1 MRMNL
6 IITIVAV
13 GLLGTSVAAL
23 SGALYYRLSLAS
35 QRDSLQEQLD
45 RRVAHLYRGWEAAAR
60 DFAMQLAAA
69 GGPHDATVPGGR
81 LGGSL
86 DALLH
91 HPAAR
96 GEGLA
101 IHRLLLLDRN
111 FGPLLSV
118 PRTASSEPATATCAD
133 ERERLQRR
141 QGDARRDLVSGA
153 CLAGGRAYYSVI
165 TPLGLPE
172 PYAYLQLIADA
183 AAGAR
188 ALEESLG
195 APLAVSLADGTVI
208 YQSPHWA
215 GAPSFVHSV
224 RAEHEV
230 ATSPDT
236 PATLRFSAVRDV
248 TPVQQRFRQAQYL
261 VLFAAVAAIFLT
273 ALIAL
278 AILQRN
284 SIDPLVRLSAQLRR
298 IREDRQYLGQPVD
311 VRGNA
316 EVVELA
322 EGFNAMTAQL
332 KDLYQSLERMAFTD
346 SLTSLPNRA
355 LFQDRLQQ
363 LILAAQRE
371 QRAFALLIMDL
382 DHFKEVNDTLGHPV
396 GDRLLQEVAE
406 RLRAKLRESDTVAR
420 LGGDEFAVLL
430 PTVTQPHAAM
440 AARMLLQALRTPV
453 VVDGHSLQ
461 VDASIGVAL
470 FPEHGR
476 DAHVLLQRAD
486 IAMYAAK
493 QANTGYAFYEGRL
506 DRHDPARLALL
517 GELRRA
523 IEQEQFILHFQPLI
537 NLWTNRVSGVEALL
551 RWRHPREG
559 LLPPERFIP
568 LLEQTGL
575 IRSLTPWVAS
585 EALRAAATLRG
596 REQVI
601 AVSIN
606 LSARDLQ
613 DPDLATTLLEAL
625 AAQQARP
632 EWLTLEITESAVM
645 TDPEQAREVLLRL
658 ADMGFRLAIDDF
670 GTGYSSLA
678 YLKKLPVRVLK
689 IDKSFVV
696 DMVRDQ
702 DDAAI
707 VRTSIELGHNLGL
720 EVVAEG
726 AESQEI
732 LQRLSEAR
740 CDAAQGLHV
749 SPPLTAEELEL
760 WLRDSGWA
768 GATSALRRRKG

>member
-1 MRMNL
+1 MRMSL
-6 IITIVAV
+6 IITIVVV
-13 GLLGTSVAAL
+13 GLLGTGVAAL
-23 SGALYYRLSLAS
+23 AGALYYRLALAS
-35 QRDSLQEQLD
+35 ERDNLQEQLSD
-45 RRVAHLYRGWEAAAR
+45 RVAHLRRALEEAAR
-60 DFAMQLAAA
+60 ELGLNLAAVGTPRDGA
-69 GGPHDATVPGGR
+69 MPLTKLAR
-81 LGGSL
+81 SL
-86 DALLH
+86 DGLLR
-91 HPAAR
+91 HPVAR
-96 GEGLA
+96 GEGIA
-101 IHRLLLLDRN
+101 IHRLLLLDRDL
-111 FGPLLSV
+111 GLLAST
-118 PRTASSEPATATCAD
+118 PRALVTDTDAALCAG
-133 ERERLQRR
+133 ERERVQHQR
-141 QGDARRDLVSGA
+141 GKERRPVVFGI
-153 CLAGGRAYYSVI
+153 CLASGQAYYSVI
-165 TPLGLPE
+165 APVGLPE
-172 PYAYLQLIADA
+172 PYAYLQLIADF
-183 AAGAR
+183 AAGAQ

-195 APLAVSLADGTVI
+195 APLALSLSDGTAL
-208 YQSPHWA
+208 YRSRHWTPAQSL
-215 GAPSFVHSV
+215 VHSV
-224 RAEHEV
+224 RAEYEL
-230 ATSPDT
+230 ATSPDA
-236 PATLRFSAVRDV
+236 PAPLRLSAVRDV
-248 TPVQQRFRQAQYL
+248 AAVQERFNQTQNL
-261 VLFAAVAAIFLT
+261 VLLAAIAAIFLT
-273 ALIAL
+273 ALLAL
-278 AILQRN
+278 AVLQRT
-284 SIDPLVRLSAQLRR
+284 SIYPLERLSAQLRR
-298 IREDRQYLGQPVD
+298 IREDRHYLGQPVD

-316 EVVELA
+316 EVAELA

-332 KDLYQSLERMAFTD
+332 KELYQSLERMAFTD
-346 SLTSLPNRA
+346 SLTTLPNRA

-396 GDRLLQEVAE
+396 GDRLLQEVAD

-453 VVDGHSLQ
+453 IVDGHSLE
-461 VDASIGVAL
+461 VGASIGIAL

-493 QANTGYAFYEGRL
+493 QANTGYAFYESRF
-506 DRHDPARLALL
+506 DHHDPTRLALL

-523 IEQEQFILHFQPLI
+523 IEHEQFVLYYQPLI
-537 NLWTNRVSGVEALL
+537 NLWTNRVNGAEALL
-551 RWRHPREG
+551 RWRHAREG

-575 IRSLTPWVAS
+575 IRSLTPWVVN
-585 EALRAAATLRG
+585 EALRTAAALRG
-596 REQVI
+596 REQAI
-601 AVSIN
+601 AISIN
-606 LSARDLQ
+606 LSVRDLQ
-613 DPDLATTLLEAL
+613 DPDLTPTLLEAL

-645 TDPEQAREVLLRL
+645 TDPERAREVLLRL

-726 AESQEI
+726 VESGEV

-749 SPPLTAEELEL
+749 SPPLAADELQQ
-760 WLRDSGWA
+760 WLRDSAWA
-768 GATSALRRRKG
+768 ATESSPHRRNG

>member
-1 MRMNL
+1 
-6 IITIVAV
+6 
-13 GLLGTSVAAL
+13 
-23 SGALYYRLSLAS
+23 
-35 QRDSLQEQLD
+35 
-45 RRVAHLYRGWEAAAR
+45 
-60 DFAMQLAAA
+60 
-69 GGPHDATVPGGR
+69 
-81 LGGSL
+81 
-86 DALLH
+86 
-91 HPAAR
+91 
-96 GEGLA
+96 
-101 IHRLLLLDRN
+101 
-111 FGPLLSV
+111 
-118 PRTASSEPATATCAD
+118 
-133 ERERLQRR
+133 
-141 QGDARRDLVSGA
+141 
-153 CLAGGRAYYSVI
+153 
-165 TPLGLPE
+165 
-172 PYAYLQLIADA
+172 
-183 AAGAR
+183 
-188 ALEESLG
+188 LE
-195 APLAVSLADGTVI
+195 
-208 YQSPHWA
+208 
-215 GAPSFVHSV
+215 
-224 RAEHEV
+224 
-230 ATSPDT
+230 
-236 PATLRFSAVRDV
+236 
-248 TPVQQRFRQAQYL
+248 
-261 VLFAAVAAIFLT
+261 
-273 ALIAL
+273 
-278 AILQRN
+278 
-284 SIDPLVRLSAQLRR
+284 RLSAQLRR
-298 IREDRQYLGQPVD
+298 IRVDRRYLGQPVD

-316 EVVELA
+316 EVAELA

-430 PTVTQPHAAM
+430 PTVMQPHAAM
-440 AARMLLQALRTPV
+440 AARMLLQTLRAPIIVEGHALEV
-453 VVDGHSLQ
+453 G
-461 VDASIGVAL
+461 ASIGIAL

-493 QANTGYAFYEGRL
+493 QANSGHAFYESRF
-506 DRHDPARLALL
+506 DHHDPTRLALL

-523 IEQEQFILHFQPLI
+523 IEQEQFVLHYQPLI
-537 NLWTNRVSGVEALL
+537 NLWTNRVSGAEALL

-559 LLPPERFIP
+559 LLAPERFIP

-575 IRSLTPWVAS
+575 IRSLTPWVVN
-585 EALRAAATLRG
+585 EALRGAAALRG
-596 REQVI
+596 REQAI
-601 AVSIN
+601 GVSIN
-606 LSARDLQ
+606 LSARDLH
-613 DPDLATTLLEAL
+613 DPDLTPTLLEAL

-645 TDPEQAREVLLRL
+645 TDPDRAREVLLRL
-658 ADMGFRLAIDDF
+658 AEMGFRLAIDDF

-696 DMVRDQ
+696 DMVHDQ

-726 AESQEI
+726 VESAEV

-749 SPPLTAEELEL
+749 SPPLSADELAN
-760 WLRDSGWA
+760 WMRDSSWA
-768 GATSALRRRKG
+768 AADSAPHRRSG

>member
-1 MRMNL
+1 
-6 IITIVAV
+6 V
-13 GLLGTSVAAL
+13 
-23 SGALYYRLSLAS
+23 
-35 QRDSLQEQLD
+35 
-45 RRVAHLYRGWEAAAR
+45 
-60 DFAMQLAAA
+60 
-69 GGPHDATVPGGR
+69 
-81 LGGSL
+81 
-86 DALLH
+86 
-91 HPAAR
+91 
-96 GEGLA
+96 
-101 IHRLLLLDRN
+101 
-111 FGPLLSV
+111 
-118 PRTASSEPATATCAD
+118 
-133 ERERLQRR
+133 RR
-141 QGDARRDLVSGA
+141 QLGKDPQHVVSGI
-153 CLAGGRAYYSVI
+153 CLANGQAYYSVI
-165 TPLGLPE
+165 APVGLPE
-172 PYAYLQLIADA
+172 PHAYLQLVADLA
-183 AAGAR
+183 ASTR

-195 APLAVSLADGTVI
+195 TPLALSLADGTAL
-208 YQSPHWA
+208 YRSRHWA
-215 GAPSFVHSV
+215 VSESSVHSV
-224 RAEHEV
+224 RVEHELS
-230 ATSPDT
+230 TPDGAA
-236 PATLRFSAVRDV
+236 PLRLSAVRDV
-248 TPVQQRFRQAQYL
+248 AAFQERFQQTQQL
-261 VLFAAVAAIFLT
+261 VLLTAVVAIFLA

-278 AILQRN
+278 AVLQRT
-284 SIDPLVRLSAQLRR
+284 SIHPLERLSAQLRR
-298 IREDRQYLGQPVD
+298 IRVDRRYLGQPVD

-316 EVVELA
+316 EVAELA

-430 PTVTQPHAAM
+430 PTVMQPHAAM
-440 AARMLLQALRTPV
+440 AARMLLQTLRAPIIVEGHALEV
-453 VVDGHSLQ
+453 G
-461 VDASIGVAL
+461 ASIGIAL

-493 QANTGYAFYEGRL
+493 QANSGHAFYESRF
-506 DRHDPARLALL
+506 DHHDPTRLALL

-523 IEQEQFILHFQPLI
+523 IEQEQFVLHYQPLI
-537 NLWTNRVSGVEALL
+537 NLWTNRVSGAEALL

-559 LLPPERFIP
+559 LLAPERFIP

-575 IRSLTPWVAS
+575 IRSLTPWVVN
-585 EALRAAATLRG
+585 EALRGAAALRG
-596 REQVI
+596 REQAI
-601 AVSIN
+601 GVSIN
-606 LSARDLQ
+606 LSTRDLH
-613 DPDLATTLLEAL
+613 DPDLTATLLEAL

-645 TDPEQAREVLLRL
+645 TDPDRAREVLLRL
-658 ADMGFRLAIDDF
+658 AEMGFRLAIDDF

-696 DMVRDQ
+696 DMVHDQ

-726 AESQEI
+726 VESAEV

-749 SPPLTAEELEL
+749 SPPLSADELAN
-760 WLRDSGWA
+760 WMRDSSWA
-768 GATSALRRRKG
+768 AADSAPHRRSG

>member
-6 IITIVAV
+6 IITILVV

-23 SGALYYRLSLAS
+23 TGALYYRLSLAS

-45 RRVAHLYRGWEAAAR
+45 SRVASLRRGLETAAR
-60 DFAMQLAAA
+60 DLAMALAAA
-69 GGPHDATVPGGR
+69 LRPSAKDAPADLAR
-81 LGGSL
+81 ALE
-86 DALLH
+86 ALLLQ
-91 HPAAR
+91 PAAR
-96 GEGLA
+96 GEGIA
-101 IHRLLLLDRN
+101 VDRLLLLDGD
-111 FGPLLSV
+111 FAPLSSAPGTLASQ
-118 PRTASSEPATATCAD
+118 PDTAPCA
-133 ERERLQRR
+133 EVRERMRR
-141 QGDARRDLVSGA
+141 HPGGGPGRLISGV
-153 CLAGGRAYYSVI
+153 CLAPERVYYSVVV
-165 TPLGLPE
+165 PLGLPQ
-172 PYAYLQLIADA
+172 PYGYLQLIADLLP
-183 AAGAR
+183 GAR
-188 ALEESLG
+188 ALEDSLG
-195 APLAVSLADGTVI
+195 APLALSLADGTVI
-208 YQSPHWA
+208 YQSRHWTA
-215 GAPSFVHSV
+215 AQGFVHSV
-224 RAEHEV
+224 RAEHGLI
-230 ATSPDT
+230 TSSD
-236 PATLRFSAVRDV
+236 AGAALQISVVRDV
-248 TPVQQRFRQAQYL
+248 TAVQERFRQVQHL
-261 VLFAAVAAIFLT
+261 VLLAAAAAIFLT

-278 AILQRN
+278 ALLQRN
-284 SIDPLVRLSAQLRR
+284 SIYPLVRLSAQLRR

-316 EVVELA
+316 EVAELA

-332 KDLYQSLERMAFTD
+332 KELYQSLERMAFTD

-371 QRAFALLIMDL
+371 QRGFALLIMDL

-440 AARMLLQALRTPV
+440 AARMLLQALRMPV
-453 VVDGHSLQ
+453 TVEGHCLE
-461 VDASIGVAL
+461 VDASIGIAL

-493 QANTGYAFYEGRL
+493 QANSGYAFYEGRL

-523 IEQEQFILHFQPLI
+523 IEQEQFVLHFQPLI
-537 NLWTNRVSGVEALL
+537 SLWNNRVSGVEALL

-585 EALRAAATLRG
+585 EALRTAALLRG
-596 REQVI
+596 REQAI
-601 AVSIN
+601 AVSMN

-613 DPDLATTLLEAL
+613 DPALATTLLEAL

-645 TDPEQAREVLLRL
+645 TDPERARAVLLSL
-658 ADMGFRLAIDDF
+658 ADLGFRLAIDDF

-696 DMVRDQ
+696 DMVKDQ

-726 AESQEI
+726 AESGEI

-740 CDAAQGLHV
+740 CDAAQGLYV
-749 SPPLTAEELEL
+749 SPPLSAEELEP
-760 WLRDSGWA
+760 WLRDSAWA
-768 GATSALRRRKG
+768 ATGSVVRRRKS

>member
-6 IITIVAV
+6 IITILVV

-23 SGALYYRLSLAS
+23 TGAVYYRLSLAS
-35 QRDSLQEQLD
+35 QRDGLQEQLD
-45 RRVAHLYRGWEAAAR
+45 RRVAGLRRGLESAAR
-60 DFAMQLAAA
+60 DLAMALAAA
-69 GGPHDATVPGGR
+69 LRPNAKDAPADLAGA
-81 LGGSL
+81 LEA
-86 DALLH
+86 ALLQ
-91 HPAAR
+91 PAGR
-96 GEGLA
+96 GEGIA
-101 IHRLLLLDRN
+101 IDRLLLLDGD
-111 FGPLLSV
+111 FAPL
-118 PRTASSEPATATCAD
+118 ASAPGALASQPDPALCA
-133 ERERLQRR
+133 ELRERMRR
-141 QGDARRDLVSGA
+141 HPGEEPRRLTSGVCFARE
-153 CLAGGRAYYSVI
+153 RAYYSVVV
-165 TPLGLPE
+165 PLGLPE
-172 PYAYLQLIADA
+172 PYGYLQLIADLLP
-183 AAGAR
+183 GAR
-188 ALEESLG
+188 ALEDSLG
-195 APLAVSLADGTVI
+195 APLALSLADGTVI
-208 YQSPHWA
+208 YESRGWTAAQ
-215 GAPSFVHSV
+215 GFVHSV
-224 RAEHEV
+224 RAEHGLI
-230 ATSPDT
+230 TSPD
-236 PATLRFSAVRDV
+236 ASAALQISVVRDV
-248 TPVQQRFRQAQYL
+248 TAVQERFQQVQHL
-261 VLFAAVAAIFLT
+261 VLLAAAAAIFLT

-278 AILQRN
+278 AVLQRN
-284 SIDPLVRLSAQLRR
+284 SIYPLVRLSAQLRR

-316 EVVELA
+316 EVAELA

-332 KDLYQSLERMAFTD
+332 KELYQSLERMAFTD
-346 SLTSLPNRA
+346 SLTALPNRA

-371 QRAFALLIMDL
+371 QRGFALLIMDL

-440 AARMLLQALRTPV
+440 AARMLLQALRMPV
-453 VVDGHSLQ
+453 AVEGQSLE
-461 VDASIGVAL
+461 VDASIGIAL
-470 FPEHGR
+470 YPEHGR

-493 QANTGYAFYEGRL
+493 QANSGYAFYDGRL

-523 IEQEQFILHFQPLI
+523 IEQEQFVLHFQPLI
-537 NLWTNRVSGVEALL
+537 NLWNNRVSGVEALL

-585 EALRAAATLRG
+585 EALRTAAMLRG
-596 REQVI
+596 REQAI
-601 AVSIN
+601 AVSMN

-613 DPDLATTLLEAL
+613 EPDLATTLLEAL

-645 TDPEQAREVLLRL
+645 TDPERAREVLLSL
-658 ADMGFRLAIDDF
+658 ADLGFRLAIDDF

-726 AESQEI
+726 VESGEI
-732 LQRLSEAR
+732 LERLSKAR
-740 CDAAQGLHV
+740 CDAAQGLYI
-749 SPPLTAEELEL
+749 SPPLSAEELEP
-760 WLRDSGWA
+760 WLRDSAWA
-768 GATSALRRRKG
+768 GTGSVVRRRKS

>member
-1 MRMNL
+1 MNL
-6 IITIVAV
+6 IITIVVV

-23 SGALYYRLSLAS
+23 TGALYYRLSLAS
-35 QRDSLQEQLD
+35 QRDNLQAQLNY
-45 RRVAHLYRGWEAAAR
+45 RVARLRHGLEEAARELGMNVVAAR
-60 DFAMQLAAA
+60 LPQDKALPAA
-69 GGPHDATVPGGR
+69 GLAR
-81 LGGSL
+81 LL
-86 DALLH
+86 DELLR
-91 HPAAR
+91 HPVAR
-96 GEGLA
+96 GEGIA
-101 IHRLLLLDRN
+101 IHRLLLLDRHL
-111 FGPLLSV
+111 GLLASA
-118 PRTASSEPATATCAD
+118 PRAHVAGRDEALCPA
-133 ERERLQRR
+133 EREQVQRQR
-141 QGDARRDLVSGA
+141 SEDPQHVVSGI
-153 CLAGGRAYYSVI
+153 CLANGQAYYSVI
-165 TPLGLPE
+165 APVGLPE
-172 PYAYLQLIADA
+172 PHAYLQLVADLA
-183 AAGAR
+183 ASTQ
-188 ALEESLG
+188 ALEEVLG
-195 APLAVSLADGTVI
+195 TPLALSLPDGTAL
-208 YQSPHWA
+208 YRSRHWA
-215 GAPSFVHSV
+215 MSESSVHSV
-224 RAEHEV
+224 RVEHELS
-230 ATSPDT
+230 TPDGAA
-236 PATLRFSAVRDV
+236 PLRLSAVRDV
-248 TPVQQRFRQAQYL
+248 AAFQERFQQTQIL
-261 VLFAAVAAIFLT
+261 VLLAAVVAIFLA

-278 AILQRN
+278 AVLQRT
-284 SIDPLVRLSAQLRR
+284 SIHPLERLSAQLRR
-298 IREDRQYLGQPVD
+298 IRVDRRYLGQPVD

-316 EVVELA
+316 EVAELA

-440 AARMLLQALRTPV
+440 AARMLLQTLRAPIIV
-453 VVDGHSLQ
+453 EGHSLE
-461 VDASIGVAL
+461 VGASIGIAL

-493 QANTGYAFYEGRL
+493 QANSGHAFYESRF
-506 DRHDPARLALL
+506 DHHDPTRLALL

-523 IEQEQFILHFQPLI
+523 IEQEQFVLHYQPLI
-537 NLWTNRVSGVEALL
+537 NLWTNRVSGAEALL

-559 LLPPERFIP
+559 LLAPERFIP

-575 IRSLTPWVAS
+575 IRSLTPWVVN
-585 EALRAAATLRG
+585 EALRGAAALRG
-596 REQVI
+596 REQAI
-601 AVSIN
+601 GVSIN
-606 LSARDLQ
+606 LSARDLH
-613 DPDLATTLLEAL
+613 DPDLTPTLLEAL

-645 TDPEQAREVLLRL
+645 TDPDRAREVLLRL
-658 ADMGFRLAIDDF
+658 AEMGFRLAIDDF

-696 DMVRDQ
+696 DMVHDQ

-726 AESQEI
+726 VESAEV

-749 SPPLTAEELEL
+749 SPPLSADELAN
-760 WLRDSGWA
+760 WMRDSSWA
-768 GATSALRRRKG
+768 AADSAPHRRSG